1 VLDKLRVLIL
11 EDNPFDAELM
21 VHELQKVWT
30 NVEWQRVD
38 SESAYYSALNP
49 DIDLIIA
56 DYSLPQYD
64 AINALQLLH
73 EKNLDIP
80 LIVVTGALGD
90 ERAAQCIKLG
100 ASDYLIKDRL
110 ARLGLAASQV
120 IEQKKLILD
129 RCRVNEVEAANR
141 AKSQFVAN
149 ISHEIRTPMNGIIG
163 MTTLLLRTDLKPN
176 QREYAEA
183 IRQSARSLLN
193 IVNQLLDFSKI
204 ESGKMELDIIDF
216 DLVREIEEV
225 CDIMTVQ
232 AEEKG
237 IDLICHI
244 DCNLP
249 PMLKG
254 DAMKLRQILLNLTAN
269 AIKFTGRGEV
279 SVKVELAGIEEQRF
293 LIKFS
298 VSDTGIGISQEG
310 IKRLFQSFSQVDP
323 STTRKYGGTGLG
335 LAISKRLTEIM
346 GGELGVKSEEGKGTT
361 FWFTIHF
368 DKHIKKAQNKQDKK
382 VIKRKVLLAGL
393 SDSHRNVITEYLFFL
408 GCEVTV
414 AENSEKAVEMVSQAT
429 DEKKAFDIVCIDWD
443 IKTINGIALAE
454 KIKSNS
460 DLSSPI
466 PVLIM
471 PKGNTL
477 SDSIRSRGF
486 EIITKPIKF
495 SHLSKILDLTN
506 NVDTR
511 SSKRTFTKSAE
522 QTKINDSA
530 NRDIRILVAED
541 NVINQ
546 RFLITVLKDA
556 GYIVEAVS
564 QGNEVLD
571 AIQERHY
578 DLIVMDVQMPKM
590 DGIEATKAIRSRG
603 IDDYIPIIALTAH
616 AMEDDRKC
624 CLDAG
629 MDDYI
634 SKPVEPDALI
644 QIIEK
649 VLSKCVS
656 EENGELLGYRQQ
668 SDMIFDREK
677 LLRRLGD
684 KEEIA
689 EEILNIFATDAP
701 TQLNSMLKSVA
712 EDELKVVERLAHRLK
727 GSAAT
732 ICADS
737 LSDKLMKIE
746 KAAKNMDKAKVE
758 MLVKEAESSLHDL
771 LNVINRSVNV
781 LYR

>member
-1 VLDKLRVLIL
+1 MFDKLRVLIL
-11 EDNPFDAELM
+11 EDNPFDSELM
-21 VHELQKVWT
+21 VHEIRRIWAD
-30 NVEWQRVD
+30 VEWQRVD
-38 SESAYYSALNP
+38 SESSFHAALNSE
-49 DIDLIIA
+49 IDLILA

-64 AINALQLLH
+64 VINALQFLQ

-110 ARLGLAASQV
+110 ARLGMAASQV

-129 RCRVNEVEAANR
+129 RRRVNEVEAANK

-163 MTTLLLRTDLKPN
+163 MTTLLLRTNLKPD

-183 IRQSARSLLN
+183 IQQSARSLLN

-216 DLVREIEEV
+216 DLVREVEEV
-225 CDIMTVQ
+225 CDIMAIQ

-249 PMLKG
+249 PVIRG
-254 DAMKLRQILLNLTAN
+254 DAMKLRQILLNLTSN
-269 AIKFTGRGEV
+269 AIKFTSKGEV
-279 SVKVELAGIEEQRF
+279 YVRVEIDTIKEHGLSV
-293 LIKFS
+293 KFS

-346 GGELGVKSEEGKGTT
+346 GGELGVESEEGKGTL
-361 FWFTIHF
+361 FWFTINF
-368 DKHIKKAQNKQDKK
+368 KKFIGKTQGKQAKRMH
-382 VIKRKVLLAGL
+382 KRKVLVAGL
-393 SDSHRNVITEYLFFL
+393 SNSNCKVIAEYLSIL
-408 GCEVTV
+408 GCEVMQ
-414 AENSEKAVEMVSQAT
+414 ADNSDKAMEMII
-429 DEKKAFDIVCIDWD
+429 KASTQNKPFNIIFIDGD
-443 IKTINGIALAE
+443 IKTINGITLAE
-454 KIKSNS
+454 KIKSHPG
-460 DLSSPI
+460 SSSVI
-466 PVLIM
+466 TVLIM

-477 SDSIRSRGF
+477 SDSIRSKGF
-486 EIITKPIKF
+486 EIVTRPFKF
-495 SHLSKILDLTN
+495 AHLSKILDLTSVAN
-506 NVDTR
+506 DQST
-511 SSKRTFTKSAE
+511 SKPIVSSAE
-522 QTKINDSA
+522 KTTVTDSCK
-530 NRDIRILVAED
+530 RDIRILVAED

-546 RFLITVLKDA
+546 RFLVAVLKDA
-556 GYIVEAVS
+556 GYFVEAVS

-571 AIQERHY
+571 AMQENHY
-578 DLIVMDVQMPKM
+578 DLILMDVQMPKM
-590 DGIEATKAIRSRG
+590 DGIEATKAIRNRKADG
-603 IDDYIPIIALTAH
+603 DIPIIALTAH
-616 AMEDDRKC
+616 AMEDDRKR
-624 CLDAG
+624 CLNAG

-644 QIIEK
+644 HIIEK
-649 VLSKCVS
+649 VLSIRGS
-656 EENGELLGYRQQ
+656 EKNGELSGYEQQ
-668 SDMIFDREK
+668 ADMIFDREK
-677 LLRRLGD
+677 LLRRLGE

-689 EEILNIFATDAP
+689 NEIVSIFITDAP
-701 TQLNSMLKSVA
+701 VQFDSMIKSA
-712 EDELKVVERLAHRLK
+712 AKGDFKVVERLAHRLK

-746 KAAKNMDKAKVE
+746 RAAKEMDKSKIE
-758 MLVKEAESSLHDL
+758 MLVKDAETGLNDL
-771 LNVINRSVNV
+771 FSAIKS
-781 LYR
+781 Y